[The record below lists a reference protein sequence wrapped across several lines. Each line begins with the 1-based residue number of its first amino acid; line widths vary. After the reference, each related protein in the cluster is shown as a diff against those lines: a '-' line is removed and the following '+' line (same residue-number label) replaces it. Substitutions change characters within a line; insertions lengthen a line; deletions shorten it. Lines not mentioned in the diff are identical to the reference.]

1 MREEA
6 MELLA
11 EQKPGPSQ
19 RRDSRLLCP
28 TASSGGWRSPE
39 LWPPDPKLL
48 LLDEPAAGMNP
59 QETQELG
66 EYIVEL
72 RKNHDLTILMI
83 EHHMDL
89 VMQFSDRIYVID
101 FGKLI
106 SSGTPDVVKAD
117 RRVID
122 AYLGVVE

>member
-1 MREEA
+1 
-6 MELLA
+6 
-11 EQKPGPSQ
+11 
-19 RRDSRLLCP
+19 
-28 TASSGGWRSPE
+28 
-39 LWPPDPKLL
+39 
-48 LLDEPAAGMNP
+48 MNP

-66 EYIVEL
+66 EYIVEIK
-72 RKNHDLTILMI
+72 KNHDLTILMI

-101 FGKLI
+101 FGKMI